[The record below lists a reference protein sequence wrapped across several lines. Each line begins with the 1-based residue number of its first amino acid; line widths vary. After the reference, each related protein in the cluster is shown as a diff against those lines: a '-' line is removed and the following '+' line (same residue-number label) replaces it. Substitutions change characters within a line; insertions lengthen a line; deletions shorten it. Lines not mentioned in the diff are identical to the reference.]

1 MPWLRLRAVSE
12 TSDEMPADLLEHAR
26 AAKGFMPEDE
36 GAFLHATALAHL
48 GDGPGLEVGSY
59 CGKSAIWLGAAAR
72 GDGRARC
79 SPSTTTAGRR
89 RTRPAGSTTTP
100 ASSTTSSG

>member
-1 MPWLRLRAVSE
+1 M
-12 TSDEMPADLLEHAR
+12 TEMSADLLAHAR

-48 GDGPGLEVGSY
+48 GDGPALEVGTY

-72 GDGRARC
+72 VDREHGVHPRPPPRVRGEPGRLGAPRH
-79 SPSTTTAGRR
+79 R
-89 RTRPAGSTTTP
+89 
-100 ASSTTSSG
+100 ASSTTSPG